1 MSFGLVKH
9 NNNSISAITTA
20 GQLAT
25 GGLVL
30 IKEQTA
36 SSSASISFIHGT
48 SSVVFDSTYPIY
60 LFEYSNIHPA
70 TNDQPF
76 TFQGTT
82 DGSNF
87 NTTITST
94 HFEALNRENGSTP
107 NLGYQSSQDLA
118 QSTDFQYIQKD
129 FGNDNDQNGGGRL
142 FIFNPSST
150 THVKHFMGEGSNSHD
165 IDLNMHTFKAGYFNT
180 TSAITGIQFKFASGN
195 IDDGTIKL
203 YGIKGS

>member
-1 MSFGLVKH
+1 MTFGLVKH
-9 NNNSISAITTA
+9 NNNSISAITSA
-20 GQLAT
+20 GNVTQGKMT
-25 GGLVL
+25 L

-36 SSSASISFIHGT
+36 SSNASISFIHG
-48 SSVVFDSTYPIY
+48 SSGVVFDNTYSIY
-60 LFEYSNIHPA
+60 VFKYINIHPA

-94 HFEALNRENGSTP
+94 HFEAGGRESGSSP
-107 NLGYQSSQDLA
+107 FVNYQTSQDLA

-129 FGNDNDQNGGGRL
+129 FGNDNDQNGNGKL
-142 FIFNPSST
+142 FVFNPSST
-150 THVKHFMGEGSNSHD
+150 TFVKHFIGEGANSHD
-165 IDLNMHTFKAGYFNT
+165 LNISMHTFQAGYFNT

>member
-9 NNNSISAITTA
+9 NNNSISAITIA

>member
-1 MSFGLVKH
+1 VSFGLVKH

>member
-9 NNNSISAITTA
+9 NNNSISAITIA

-107 NLGYQSSQDLA
+107 NLGYQTEQDLA
-118 QSTDFQYIQKD
+118 QSTNFQYIQKD

-150 THVKHFMGEGSNSHD
+150 IHVKHFMGEGSNSHD

>member
-9 NNNSISAITTA
+9 NNNSISAITIA

-60 LFEYSNIHPA
+60 LFEYSNIHPE